1 MAVLDR
7 DNFFNRIR
15 ERLGEDDSEEALS
28 YLEDMT
34 DTWDDLERR
43 ASREG
48 EENWEEKYNNLD
60 AEWRKRYRDR
70 FFSTI
75 EGAKEDQEEDIK
87 DDGKVRSFETLFEER
102 EGE

>member
-34 DTWDDLERR
+34 DTWEDWDRR
-43 ASREG
+43 ANREG

-60 AEWRKRYRDR
+60 AEWRKRYMDR
-70 FFSTI
+70 FFNSI
-75 EGAKEDQEEDIK
+75 DGAKEDQEEDVK

>member
-1 MAVLDR
+1 MAILDR
-7 DNFFNRIR
+7 DNFFKRIR

-34 DTWDDLERR
+34 DTWEDMERR
-43 ASREG
+43 ASCEG

-70 FFSTI
+70 FFNTP
-75 EGAKEDQEEDIK
+75 EGVKEDQEEDVK

>member
-1 MAVLDR
+1 MAILDR
-7 DNFFNRIR
+7 DNFFKRIR

-34 DTWDDLERR
+34 DTWEDIERR

-70 FFSTI
+70 FFNTP
-75 EGAKEDQEEDIK
+75 EGVKEDQEEDVK

>member
-1 MAVLDR
+1 MAILDR
-7 DNFFNRIR
+7 DNFFKRIR

-34 DTWDDLERR
+34 DTWEDMERR

-70 FFSTI
+70 FFNTP
-75 EGAKEDQEEDIK
+75 EGVKEDQEEDVK

>member
-1 MAVLDR
+1 MAVLVR
-7 DNFFNRIR
+7 DNFFNRLR
-15 ERLGEDDSEEALS
+15 ELIGEDDSEEALS
-28 YLEDMT
+28 YLEDMV
-34 DTWDDLERR
+34 DTWEDLERR

-48 EENWEEKYNNLD
+48 GENWEERYNNLD

-70 FFSTI
+70 FFNTQ
-75 EGAKEDQEEDIK
+75 EGAKDDQEEDIK

>member
-7 DNFFNRIR
+7 DNFFNRIK

-34 DTWDDLERR
+34 DTWED
-43 ASREG
+43 
-48 EENWEEKYNNLD
+48 WEEKYNNLD

-70 FFSTI
+70 FFNTI

-87 DDGKVRSFETLFEER
+87 DDGKVRSFDTLFEER

>member
-7 DNFFNRIR
+7 DNFFKRIR

-34 DTWDDLERR
+34 DTWEDMERR

-70 FFSTI
+70 FFNTP
-75 EGAKEDQEEDIK
+75 EGVKEDQEEDVK

>member
-34 DTWDDLERR
+34 DTWEDLERR

-70 FFSTI
+70 FFNTI
-75 EGAKEDQEEDIK
+75 EDAKEDQEEDIK

>member
-7 DNFFNRIR
+7 DKFFERIR

-34 DTWDDLERR
+34 DTWNDLESR
-43 ASREG
+43 ARREG
-48 EENWEEKYNNLD
+48 QEDWEAKYNNLD

-70 FFSTI
+70 FFNTR
-75 EGAKEDQEEDIK
+75 EGAKDDQEEDVK
-87 DDGKVRSFETLFEER
+87 EDGETRSFESLFEER

>member
-7 DNFFNRIR
+7 DKFFERIR

-34 DTWDDLERR
+34 DTWDYLEAGAR
-43 ASREG
+43 REG
-48 EENWEEKYNNLD
+48 QEDWEEKYNNLD

-70 FFSTI
+70 FFNTP
-75 EGAKEDQEEDIK
+75 EGAKEDQEGDVK
-87 DDGKVRSFETLFEER
+87 NDGKLRSFETLFEER

>member
-15 ERLGEDDSEEALS
+15 ERLGDDDSEEALS

-34 DTWDDLERR
+34 DTWEDWEHR
-43 ASREG
+43 ANREG

-70 FFSTI
+70 FFNTPD
-75 EGAKEDQEEDIK
+75 GAEDDQEEDIR

>member
-1 MAVLDR
+1 MAILDR
-7 DNFFNRIR
+7 DNFFKRIR

-34 DTWDDLERR
+34 DTWEDMERR

-70 FFSTI
+70 FFNTP
-75 EGAKEDQEEDIK
+75 EGAKEDQEEDVK
-87 DDGKVRSFETLFEER
+87 DDGKARSFETLFEER

>member
-7 DNFFNRIR
+7 DDFFNRIR

-70 FFSTI
+70 FFNTP
-75 EGAKEDQEEDIK
+75 EGAIDGQEGDIK
-87 DDGKVRSFETLFEER
+87 DDGKVRSFDTLFEER
-102 EGE
+102 EGK

>member
-7 DNFFNRIR
+7 DKFFERIR

-34 DTWDDLERR
+34 DTWDDLEAR
-43 ASREG
+43 ARGEG
-48 EENWEEKYNNLD
+48 QEDWEEKYNNLD

-70 FFSTI
+70 FFNTP
-75 EGAKEDQEEDIK
+75 EGAKEDQEEDVK

-102 EGE
+102 GGE

>member
-7 DNFFNRIR
+7 DTFFNRIR
-15 ERLGEDDSEEALS
+15 ERLGEDNSEEALS

-34 DTWDDLERR
+34 DTWEDWEHR
-43 ASREG
+43 ANREG

-70 FFSTI
+70 FFNTPV
-75 EGAKEDQEEDIK
+75 GAKVGQEGNIK

>member
-34 DTWDDLERR
+34 DTWEDLERR

-70 FFSTI
+70 FFNAI

-87 DDGKVRSFETLFEER
+87 DDGKVRSFDTLFEER

>member
-15 ERLGEDDSEEALS
+15 ARLGEDDSEEALS

-43 ASREG
+43 ARREG

-60 AEWRKRYRDR
+60 AEWRKRYMDR
-70 FFSTI
+70 FFNTI
-75 EGAKEDQEEDIK
+75 EGAKEGIK

>member
-34 DTWDDLERR
+34 DTWEDWERR
-43 ASREG
+43 ANREG

-70 FFSTI
+70 FFNTPD
-75 EGAKEDQEEDIK
+75 GANDDQEEDIN

>member
-1 MAVLDR
+1 MAILDR
-7 DNFFNRIR
+7 DNFFKRIR

-34 DTWDDLERR
+34 DTWEDMERR

-70 FFSTI
+70 FFNTP
-75 EGAKEDQEEDIK
+75 EGVKEDQEGDVK
-87 DDGKVRSFETLFEER
+87 NDGKLRSFETLFEER

>member
-15 ERLGEDDSEEALS
+15 ERLGEDDSDEALS

-34 DTWDDLERR
+34 DTWNDLERR

-48 EENWEEKYNNLD
+48 EDDWEERYNNLD
-60 AEWRKRYRDR
+60 AEWRRRYRDR
-70 FFSTI
+70 FFNTI
-75 EGAKEDQEEDIK
+75 EGAEEDQEEDIEN
-87 DDGKVRSFETLFEER
+87 DGRVRSFETLFEER

>member
-34 DTWDDLERR
+34 DTWEDLERR

-48 EENWEEKYNNLD
+48 EENWEEKYHNLD

-70 FFSTI
+70 FFNTP
-75 EGAKEDQEEDIK
+75 EGVKDDQEEDIK

>member
-7 DNFFNRIR
+7 DKFFERIR

-34 DTWDDLERR
+34 DTWDDLEAR
-43 ASREG
+43 ARREG
-48 EENWEEKYNNLD
+48 QEDWEEKYNNLD

-70 FFSTI
+70 FFNTP
-75 EGAKEDQEEDIK
+75 DVTVVQEEDVK
-87 DDGKVRSFETLFEER
+87 EDGKVRSFETLFEER

>member
-28 YLEDMT
+28 YLEDIT
-34 DTWDDLERR
+34 DTWED
-43 ASREG
+43 
-48 EENWEEKYNNLD
+48 WEEKYNNLD

-70 FFSTI
+70 FFNTI

-87 DDGKVRSFETLFEER
+87 DDGKVRSFDTLFEER

>member
-43 ASREG
+43 ARREG

-60 AEWRKRYRDR
+60 AEWRKRYMDR
-70 FFSTI
+70 FFNTI
-75 EGAKEDQEEDIK
+75 EGAKGDIK

>member
-34 DTWDDLERR
+34 DTWEDLERR

-70 FFSTI
+70 FFNTP
-75 EGAKEDQEEDIK
+75 EGVKEDQEEDVK

>member
-1 MAVLDR
+1 
-7 DNFFNRIR
+7 
-15 ERLGEDDSEEALS
+15 
-28 YLEDMT
+28 MT
-34 DTWDDLERR
+34 DTWEDMERR

-70 FFSTI
+70 FFNTP
-75 EGAKEDQEEDIK
+75 EGVKEDQEEDVK